1 MKKRLVYTLII
12 SIIVVFLFADIANIF
27 SSNNVNSSW
36 YDSVRPSIT
45 PPNYIFPIAWTILY
59 LMIAISFSLAYNRLK
74 LKLKQKK
81 MIIGSFLVNILFNS
95 LWTVFYFGMKNLWLA
110 FFDLLLIWLSILQL
124 IILLWNIERKSS
136 YLLIPYL
143 LWVTFAGVL
152 NFLSIGLLN

>member
-1 MKKRLVYTLII
+1 MF
-12 SIIVVFLFADIANIF
+12 SAIASIF

-45 PPNYIFPIAWTILY
+45 PPNYVFPIVWTALY
-59 LMIAISFSLAYNRLK
+59 LMIAISFALAYNTVK
-74 LKLKQKK
+74 HKQKK
-81 MIIGSFLVNILFNS
+81 LIIWSFFINIILNS

-110 FFDLLLIWLSILQL
+110 FFDLILIWLSILQL
-124 IILLWNIERKSS
+124 IILLWDIDRKSS

-152 NFLSIGLLN
+152 NFLSIGLVK